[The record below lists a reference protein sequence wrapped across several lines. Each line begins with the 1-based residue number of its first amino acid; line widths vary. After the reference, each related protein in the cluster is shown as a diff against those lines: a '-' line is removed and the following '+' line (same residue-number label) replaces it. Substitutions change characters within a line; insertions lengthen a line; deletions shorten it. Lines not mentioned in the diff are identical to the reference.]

1 MISELPDHYPGK
13 EKTQAVDFI
22 LYAVEERLNPKA
34 LNRKENE
41 LSYLERAWKRC
52 CAPKLAN
59 LELLRNSKMKE
70 LYQGIKAAPLCE
82 QNAFVKFCI
91 VAQPELGALILEKAQ
106 IQKPT
111 HLYEVQRYVLKMKPK
126 LTSPDRLPSPH
137 YTIIENLD
145 NIYKGRPDIAYTLLY
160 VEVICMR
167 IRPSELR
174 RMRKT
179 LAKAKGVEPPLLTLI
194 LEYVK
199 LHYTVLEECRM
210 GYNLASNLAEIYDA
224 CRNNMCLWVHCSALE
239 DLELERV
246 ENCTCEPEG
255 DFMDYDRKTDS
266 RRDYLEKI
274 LIKEY
279 NSIHHAQRPFFT
291 F

>member
-1 MISELPDHYPGK
+1 MISELPKHYPGK
-13 EKTQAVDFI
+13 EKTRAVDFI
-22 LYAVEERLNPKA
+22 LYVIEECLDPKV

-41 LSYLERAWKRC
+41 LSYLERAWNRC
-52 CAPKLAN
+52 CTPKLAN
-59 LELLRNSKMKE
+59 LELLRDGKMKE
-70 LYQGIKAAPLCE
+70 LYEGIKTAPLCE

-91 VAQPELGALILEKAQ
+91 IAQPELGALILEKSK
-106 IQKPT
+106 IQKPA
-111 HLYEVQRYVLKMKPK
+111 HPYEVQRYVLRIKPK
-126 LTSPDRLPSPH
+126 LTPPDRLPSPH
-137 YTIIENLD
+137 YPIIENL
-145 NIYKGRPDIAYTLLY
+145 NTVYKGRPNIAYTLLY

-174 RMRKT
+174 RVRKMLT
-179 LAKAKGVEPPLLTLI
+179 KRNKAKPQLMTLI

-224 CRNNMCLWVHCSALE
+224 CSNNMSLWAHSNALE

-246 ENCTCEPEG
+246 ENCPCEPEG

-266 RRDYLEKI
+266 RFNYVEKM

-279 NSIHHAQRPFFT
+279 NSSHYAQLPFFM